1 MDSFFTDI
9 INDMIGEMM
18 IRIGKAIYFLLAR
31 FIREGH
37 TYRAASLV
45 YATLLAL
52 VPLGMVAFGI
62 LSFFH
67 VFQGLWP
74 RVQGLVLTS
83 FVPTVAQNLSFHL
96 VDIFKNVKILS
107 LFNITFLFLTCVL
120 LLYNISCAFNVIWKV
135 ARPKP
140 KHWIMTFLIYAI
152 LIFLTPI
159 FIGFMFISTA
169 WLVSLPLISEFL
181 GDFLIV
187 QRVFLSVI
195 PYTILF
201 LFFMFFNWL
210 LPSCHVRLRDAA
222 IGGLVTTILFEFAK
236 NIFVIYLRHFPTYQI
251 LYGALAIIPIFLLW
265 LYITWLIIL
274 FGGMISHAASQNFNL
289 HLK

>member
-1 MDSFFTDI
+1 
-9 INDMIGEMM
+9 MIGEKL
-18 IRIGKAIYFLLAR
+18 IHIGRAIYFLLAR

-52 VPLGMVAFGI
+52 VPLGIVAFGI
-62 LSFFH
+62 LSFFN
-67 VFQGLWP
+67 VFYGLWP
-74 RVQGLVLTS
+74 KVQGLVLTN
-83 FVPTVAQNLSFHL
+83 FVPTVAQSLSFHL
-96 VDIFKNVKILS
+96 VDVFKNLKALS
-107 LFNITFLFLTCVL
+107 LFNVVFLFFTCVL

-140 KHWIMTFLIYAI
+140 KHWIVTFLIYTI

-169 WLVSLPLISEFL
+169 WLVSLPFISEFL
-181 GDFLIV
+181 GNFLVV
-187 QRVFLSVI
+187 QRFFLSLF

-201 LFFMFFNWL
+201 LFFTFFNWL
-210 LPSCHVRLRDAA
+210 LPTCHVRFKDAA

-274 FGGMISHAASQNFNL
+274 FGGMISHAASQKFQIN
-289 HLK
+289 KAI